1 MFAISSIY
9 KQGLKNVDNKQRCK
23 HKGWKYSFEIMFN
36 EVVLSFLGIFI
47 LKRELFLC
55 TRVNANIIFTLVSL
69 IYHMYVGKYYIL
81 YLQQKKREV

>member
-36 EVVLSFLGIFI
+36 EVVLSLW
-47 LKRELFLC
+47 K
-55 TRVNANIIFTLVSL
+55 ANI
-69 IYHMYVGKYYIL
+69 
-81 YLQQKKREV
+81 